1 MSDKTNSMKKKI
13 FSLTVMALF
22 ALMGCEKKL
31 ELYPLD
37 VPSANTFFANETEI
51 QGGVNA
57 CYTNL
62 TAGNNGYLSPEF
74 SWDALA
80 ETVFIRGG
88 GFAQN
93 LMMSSLDYK
102 EGYFRT
108 MWTANYQGIARCNLM
123 LQKIEENKSKLTAA
137 SIKQYQGEVYF
148 LRAFY
153 YLKLTNM
160 FGDVVY
166 IDKPVST
173 VTDGKSVTRT
183 PRADVLKKIYADF
196 DLSAQLLTGSTIKTM
211 GRVTAGA
218 AMSYKARAAL
228 YNNDWATAAAAAKA
242 VIDSKQYSLMPK
254 YSTLFTEAVLNSTA
268 NTEQILTQ
276 MHLYSAGNATGF
288 PQITSARSVAGGY
301 TTVVPTQNMIDSYQC
316 TDGLDISKSPLYNKL
331 SPYDKRDPRMR
342 YSVVLPGDMW
352 NGFVYETR
360 MDKPN
365 TLNSAGQV
373 VKNLDSYNSTVFT
386 SFTGYLVRKYYDF
399 KYVSLLTQ
407 CETPFMLCR
416 YAEVLLTFA
425 EAKIELNQID
435 ADCINA
441 INLVRGRS
449 DVNMPLANAGMGQ
462 AALRKLVRYERK
474 VELWNENLRWDDLLR
489 WKRAEVVLTRPIMGR
504 PVLGDFDKYPAIS
517 FDAEGDPVYN
527 VAAYAPHPSTDYRV
541 LILTN
546 FNKARDYLWPI
557 SETELNLNPALKQ
570 NPGW

>member
-1 MSDKTNSMKKKI
+1 MNKNLLYIILAITI
-13 FSLTVMALF
+13 GFSSCNKAI
-22 ALMGCEKKL
+22 

-37 VPSANTFFANETEI
+37 VPSAETFYTNETEI

-57 CYTNL
+57 CYTFI
-62 TAGNNGYLSPEF
+62 TAGNNGYFAPEF
-74 SWDALA
+74 SMDALT

-93 LMMSSLDYK
+93 VMQSVLDFK
-102 EGYFRT
+102 EGHFRT
-108 MWTANYQGIARCNLM
+108 LWLNMYQGIARCNLM
-123 LQKIEENKSKLTAA
+123 LQKIEENKNKIPAA
-137 SIKQYQGEVYF
+137 TVKQFQGEVYF
-148 LRAFY
+148 LRAYY
-153 YLKLTNM
+153 YLRLTNM

-166 IDKPVST
+166 VDQPVST
-173 VTDGKSVTRT
+173 VDEGKNVTRT
-183 PRADVLKKIYADF
+183 ARAEVLKKIYADF
-196 DLSAQLLTGSTIKTM
+196 DMSYQLLTGSTNKQI

-228 YNNDWATAAAAAKA
+228 QNNDWAVAAAAAKV

-254 YSTLFTEAVLNSTA
+254 YSTLFTEAVLNSAT
-268 NTEQILTQ
+268 NTEQIFTQ
-276 MHLYSAGNATGF
+276 QHLVTANNATNF
-288 PQITSARSVAGGY
+288 PQYTSARSVSGGF
-301 TTVVPTQNMIDSYQC
+301 TTVVPTQNMMDSYQC
-316 TDGLDISKSPLYNKL
+316 TDGKDISKSAVYNKL
-331 SPYDKRDPRMR
+331 KPYDNRDPRMR
-342 YSVVLPGDMW
+342 YCFVVPGDMW

-365 TLNSAGQV
+365 TLNDQGAT

-399 KYVSLLTQ
+399 KYATKLTQ

-449 DVNMPLANAGMGQ
+449 DVAMPLATIGLGQ
-462 AALRKLVRYERK
+462 TELRKLVRYERK

-504 PVLGDFDKYPAIS
+504 PVLGEFNVYPSVQFDE
-517 FDAEGDPVYN
+517 FGEPVYDYTKY
-527 VAAYAPHPSTDYRV
+527 VPHPSTDYRI

-546 FNKARDYLWPI
+546 FNKSRDYLWPI
-557 SETELNLNPALKQ
+557 PETELNLNPNLKQ

>member
-1 MSDKTNSMKKKI
+1 
-13 FSLTVMALF
+13 
-22 ALMGCEKKL
+22 
-31 ELYPLD
+31 
-37 VPSANTFFANETEI
+37 
-51 QGGVNA
+51 
-57 CYTNL
+57 
-62 TAGNNGYLSPEF
+62 
-74 SWDALA
+74 
-80 ETVFIRGG
+80 
-88 GFAQN
+88 
-93 LMMSSLDYK
+93 
-102 EGYFRT
+102 
-108 MWTANYQGIARCNLM
+108 
-123 LQKIEENKSKLTAA
+123 
-137 SIKQYQGEVYF
+137 
-148 LRAFY
+148 
-153 YLKLTNM
+153 M

-166 IDKPVST
+166 VDKPVST

-196 DLSAQLLTGSTIKTM
+196 DMSAQLLAGSTIKTM

-228 YNNDWATAAAAAKA
+228 QNNDWATAAAAAKA

-365 TLNSAGQV
+365 TLNSAGQL

-527 VAAYAPHPSTDYRV
+527 VAAYAPHPSTDFRV

-557 SETELNLNPALKQ
+557 PETELNLNPALKQ

>member
-1 MSDKTNSMKKKI
+1 MSQKTYTMKRKLI
-13 FSLTVMALF
+13 NLSLVVLIT
-22 ALMGCEKKL
+22 LMGCDKKL
-31 ELYPLD
+31 ELFPLD

-62 TAGNNGYLSPEF
+62 TAGTNGYLSPEF
-74 SWDALA
+74 SWDGLA

-93 LMMSSLDYK
+93 VMMSVLDFK

-137 SIKQYQGEVYF
+137 SIKQFQGEIYF
-148 LRAFY
+148 LRAYY

-173 VTDGKSVTRT
+173 VSEGKAVTRT

-196 DLSAQLLTGSTIKTM
+196 DQAAQLLTGSSVKTM
-211 GRVTAGA
+211 GRATAGA
-218 AMSYKARAAL
+218 ALAYKARAAL
-228 YNNDWATAAAAAKA
+228 QNNDWATAAAAAKA
-242 VIDSKQYSLMPK
+242 VIDSKQYSIMPK
-254 YSTLFTEAVLNSTA
+254 YSTLFTESVLNSTA

-316 TDGLDISKSPLYNKL
+316 IDGLDISKSPLYNKL

-352 NGFVYETR
+352 NGFVYDTR

-365 TLNSAGQV
+365 TLNSAGQS

-399 KYVSLLTQ
+399 KYVSTLTQ

-416 YAEVLLTFA
+416 YAEVLLTYA

-441 INLVRGRS
+441 INQVRGRS
-449 DVNMPLANAGMGQ
+449 DVNMPLAT
-462 AALRKLVRYERK
+462 AASSQSELRKLVRYERK

-489 WKRAEVVLTRPIMGR
+489 WKRAEILLTRPIMGR
-504 PVLGDFDKYPAIS
+504 PVLGDFVKYPAVS
-517 FDAEGDPVYN
+517 FDADGDPVYD
-527 VAAYAPHPSTDYRV
+527 VASYAPHPSTDYRV
-541 LILTN
+541 LIVTN

-557 SETELNLNPALKQ
+557 PETELNLNPALKQ